1 MLETLRIGNACSEV
15 WAKERSIA
23 LGMHK
28 GAALGVVCRG
38 HSTSTCRLS
47 RCVRLDISAH

>member
-23 LGMHK
+23 LGLNRQ
-28 GAALGVVCRG
+28 AALGVVSRE
-38 HSTSTCRLS
+38 HSTPACRLS

>member
-23 LGMHK
+23 LGLNREV
-28 GAALGVVCRG
+28 ALGVVCRG
-38 HSTSTCRLS
+38 HSASTCRLS

>member
-15 WAKERSIA
+15 WVKERSIA
-23 LGMHK
+23 LGLNRQ
-28 GAALGVVCRG
+28 AALRVVRRG

>member
-23 LGMHK
+23 LGMH
-28 GAALGVVCRG
+28 GETAWGIVCMG
-38 HSTSTCRLS
+38 G
-47 RCVRLDISAH
+47 RCYNM

>member
-15 WAKERSIA
+15 WARERSTA
-23 LGMHK
+23 VGLNRE
-28 GAALGVVCRG
+28 AALGVVCRG
-38 HSTSTCRLS
+38 HSTLTCRLS